1 MASRGGYGEACPVAH
16 ALDLIGDRWA
26 LLVVRELRLGPKR
39 FSDLQASLPAAGP
52 AMLSQRLRELEQHG
66 VLRRRTLP
74 PPAGARIY
82 ELTEWGADLEP
93 VFGALARWGA
103 GSPNP
108 REGRL
113 SADSVMLKIRT
124 FFRPVG
130 DPWTAT
136 IHVLLDRDGYRIRV
150 VDGHL
155 TELARGDLS
164 GPADTTLTCDRMTMH
179 AILSGTLTPAD
190 AHSAGTLTLIGDPH
204 PIHRLV
210 ASVSV
215 PPQGK
220 PSPTTSAQPA
230 L

>member
-1 MASRGGYGEACPVAH
+1 MAPRGGYGEACPVAH

-52 AMLSQRLRELEQHG
+52 AMLSQRLRELVDHG

-82 ELTEWGADLEP
+82 ELTEWGAELDP
-93 VFGALARWGA
+93 VFGALAHWGA

-124 FFRPVG
+124 FFRSSG
-130 DPWTAT
+130 APWTAT
-136 IHVLLDRDGYRIRV
+136 IHVLLDRDAYRIRV
-150 VDGHL
+150 VSGHL
-155 TELARGDLS
+155 AELTRGDPT
-164 GPADTTLTCDRMTMH
+164 GAPDATLTCDRMTMH
-179 AILSGTLTPAD
+179 AILTAALTPAD
-190 AHSAGTLTLIGDPH
+190 AQSAGTLTLTGDPQVVD
-204 PIHRLV
+204 RLV
-210 ASVSV
+210 ACISAPQ
-215 PPQGK
+215 PPI
-220 PSPTTSAQPA
+220 
-230 L
+230 